1 MLDGAILR
9 LHQSSLGAL
18 TEHLNAVGSKH
29 NVSFSTDLFDRLGG
43 AAGKNCVS
51 KLKQCAFCGCSLK
64 APDKTA
70 LCTVVGSDAVTTAWA
85 SRKRCCSRNCGAS
98 FRPNFDWQQEKK
110 CSVSSFE
117 EIKAR
122 G

>member
-18 TEHLNAVGSKH
+18 AEHLDAAGSKH
-29 NVSFSTDLFDRLGG
+29 NASSSTDLFDRLGG
-43 AAGKNCVS
+43 AAGKNYAS
-51 KLKQCAFCGCSLK
+51 KFKQRAFCGCSLK

-70 LCTVVGSDAVTTAWA
+70 LCTIMGSDTATTAWT

-98 FRPNFDWQQEKK
+98 FRPNFGWQQERK
-110 CSVSSFE
+110 CNVS
-117 EIKAR
+117 
-122 G
+122 